1 MSNNV
6 RCGFDSVVLFCI
18 PTWLLQNSEWIVAV
32 AAAVLVIVG
41 FVLIRASSRKVS
53 RLDKKVA
60 KLAREVDELRG
71 LEERRLLKELK
82 SEHKQSAEIE
92 APPLAPFRSQSR
104 H

>member
-1 MSNNV
+1 MS
-6 RCGFDSVVLFCI
+6 I
-18 PTWLLQNSEWIVAV
+18 PTSLLQSSEWIVLG

-41 FVLIRASSRKVS
+41 FVLFRTSSRKVS

-60 KLAREVDELRG
+60 KLAREVGELRG